1 VADERPALRPEQA
14 AIDRRWMSVAL
25 GLGRRGLGATAPN
38 PPVGAVLIAPD
49 PTGGRVLGRGWTGRG
64 GRPHAER
71 IALERAGAAARGA
84 TLYVTLEPCSHH
96 GVTPPCAD
104 AVIEAGVARVVAAA
118 MDPDPRVSGRGV
130 ARLRAAG
137 LAVTLGVGRAEAA
150 RLNAGHIARVTLG
163 RPHVALKLAV
173 SRDGKV
179 AAAGRKP
186 VPISGE
192 ASRAR
197 VHLMRA
203 EADAI
208 LVGVGTVLADDPALT
223 CRLPGMAARSPIRVV
238 LDSQLRTPPAA
249 RLVATARETPTW
261 IIGTEDAPVDRE
273 RALRAAGVEVM
284 RVAAVGGRCALP
296 ETLQLLALR
305 GVTRLMVEGGPAVAS
320 ALLAADLIDEA
331 TIVTGPGTLGPDAVD
346 AFPMGIAP
354 DASPS
359 FLQRSERQVEADVWR
374 TYERCAG
381 AADEYLGR
389 ALGGTS

>member
-1 VADERPALRPEQA
+1 MRLDAVADGFPATRPDQA
-14 AIDRRWMSVAL
+14 AIDRRWMTVAAVL
-25 GLGRRGLGATAPN
+25 ARRGLGATAPN
-38 PPVGAVLIAPD
+38 PPVGAVLVAPGPD
-49 PTGGRVLGRGWTGRG
+49 GGRVVGRGWTGRG

-71 IALERAGAAARGA
+71 IALARAGAAARGA
-84 TLYVTLEPCSHH
+84 TLYVTLEPCSHQ

-104 AVIEAGVARVVAAA
+104 ALIESGVARVVAAA

-130 ARLRAAG
+130 ARLREAG

-173 SRDGKV
+173 SQDGKV
-179 AAAGRKP
+179 AAAGRRP
-186 VPISGE
+186 VAISGE

-223 CRLPGMAARSPIRVV
+223 CRLPGMAARSPVRVV

-261 IIGTEDAPVDRE
+261 IVATEDAPVDRE
-273 RALRAAGVEVM
+273 LALRAAGVEVM
-284 RVAAVGGRCALP
+284 RVASVAGRCSLP
-296 ETLQLLALR
+296 EALRLLALR
-305 GVTRLMVEGGPAVAS
+305 GVTRLMVEGGPGVAT
-320 ALLAADLIDEA
+320 ALLDADLIDEA

-346 AFPMGIAP
+346 ALEGRGLGELTASRRFAP
-354 DASPS
+354 AC
-359 FLQRSERQVEADVWR
+359 R
-374 TYERCAG
+374 
-381 AADEYLGR
+381 AAVGDDLWVRYDR
-389 ALGGTS
+389 A